1 MSFATSIW
9 RSWNRLTRGLAPR
22 GLIEREIGLTL
33 DFDKFLRWEETS
45 YDTIKVKRMY
55 VDIAGDLVAGILLSQ
70 IIYWHLP
77 NRQNGT
83 SKLRVKK
90 GEHLWLAKG
99 RDDWWDECR
108 ITARQFDRAINIL
121 VDKDVIEKKIFRF
134 NGSPMVHVRL
144 KPEILMKHINAEI
157 DNKQREMDFNES
169 VKSNLTKGENP
180 SLRKC
185 KIQIDK
191 SVKSLTETTTDT
203 TSKTTTDITTLSSDD
218 DTTTPYKKIVESYND
233 ICKSLPSV
241 RIISDKRKKKMRVT
255 AKEFGLEDFI
265 DVFRKAENSEF
276 LSGKN
281 GRWNGCNFD
290 WLINYNNFIKVIE
303 GTYSNRNGP
312 VDGPNDYGW

>member
-1 MSFATSIW
+1 
-9 RSWNRLTRGLAPR
+9 LAPR

-55 VDIAGDLVAGILLSQ
+55 VDIAEDLVAGILLSQ

-77 NRQNGT
+77 SRQNGI

-90 GEHLWLAKG
+90 GEYLWLAKG

-121 VDKDVIEKKIFRF
+121 ADKDVIEKKIFRF
-134 NGSPMVHVRL
+134 NGSPMVHIRL
-144 KPEILMKHINAEI
+144 KPESLMKYINAEI

-180 SLRKC
+180 PLQKC
-185 KIQIDK
+185 KIQTDK
-191 SVKSLTETTTDT
+191 SVKTLTETTTDI
-203 TSKTTTDITTLSSDD
+203 TSETTTDINTLSSGDD
-218 DTTTPYKKIVESYND
+218 GPTPYKEITEAYND
-233 ICKSLPSV
+233 ICKSLPAV
-241 RIISDKRKKKMRVT
+241 KVISNKRKEKMRVT
-255 AKEFGLEDFI
+255 AKNFKLADFI
-265 DVFRKAENSEF
+265 DVFQKAEDSEF
-276 LSGKN
+276 LSGRN
-281 GRWNGCNFD
+281 GKWSGCNFD

-303 GTYSNRNGP
+303 GTYNSRNGP
-312 VDGPNDYGW
+312 TDGPYGW